1 MINIAVNDK
10 DSKVLGFAFYLF
22 GRQEYV
28 YDYDNYETE
37 FEMANHLISSK
48 SDILGINIERFVRI
62 CSEGLPAKT
71 ILIEESIEKLRKATK
86 WRVKNKDKYKEF
98 LNLVLRGRSLMKDLV
113 HAQVEHDKKVKA
125 IMMYKIIMNFVED
138 EVKDDKPL
146 V

>member
-10 DSKVLGFAFYLF
+10 ESKVLGFAFYLF

-37 FEMANHLISSK
+37 FEMINYLISSK
-48 SDILGINIERFVRI
+48 SDILGIKLERFVRI

-71 ILIEESIEKLRKATK
+71 ILIEESVTNLYKATK
-86 WRVKNKDKYKEF
+86 WRVKNKTEYKKF
-98 LNLVLRGRSLMKDLV
+98 LNLVLRGRSMMKDLV
-113 HAQVEHDKKVKA
+113 DAQTEHDKKIKA
-125 IMMYKIIMNFVED
+125 IMMYKIIINFVED
-138 EVKDDKPL
+138 ELKDDKPL